1 MPISRKLSVVID
13 LDLTKGL
20 LLILMR
26 LVLAVEEF
34 GGTMDDVT
42 KALRD
47 QYEQF
52 PYPVGT
58 FGTDGRKLI
67 AAAFVSQG
75 LWARYGAACVGL
87 GLRRGLFFC
96 GVFAGRGD
104 FE

>member
-34 GGTMDDVT
+34 GRTMDDIT

-47 QYEQF
+47 QYE
-52 PYPVGT
+52 
-58 FGTDGRKLI
+58 
-67 AAAFVSQG
+67 
-75 LWARYGAACVGL
+75 
-87 GLRRGLFFC
+87 
-96 GVFAGRGD
+96 
-104 FE
+104 